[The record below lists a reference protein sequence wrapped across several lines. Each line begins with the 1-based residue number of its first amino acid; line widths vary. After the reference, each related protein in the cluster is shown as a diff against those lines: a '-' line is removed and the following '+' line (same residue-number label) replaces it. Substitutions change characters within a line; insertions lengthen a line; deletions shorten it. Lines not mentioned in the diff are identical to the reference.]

1 MNHTAQSPSP
11 AAAAPAAAPSPPAG
25 HGWTT
30 YKALAFIGALADL
43 GMVSRAARGVG
54 MSRQSAYALR
64 ARLGEGSLFARGWD
78 EALRDGVARR
88 RQARRRSSARRVTL
102 LPPQDDIFGLGR

>member
-1 MNHTAQSPSP
+1 MSHTAQHPSP
-11 AAAAPAAAPSPPAG
+11 AAADPAAAPVPPAG

-78 EALRDGVARR
+78 SALRDGVAR
-88 RQARRRSSARRVTL
+88 RQARRRSSARRLTP
-102 LPPQDDIFGLGR
+102 LPPEDDVFGLGR

>member
-1 MNHTAQSPSP
+1 MTPQTHPSP
-11 AAAAPAAAPSPPAG
+11 AAADPAAAPILSAG

-30 YKALAFIGALADL
+30 CKAMVFLGALADL

-64 ARLGEGSLFARGWD
+64 ARLGEGSLFARAWD
-78 EALRDGVARR
+78 NALRDGAARR
-88 RQARRRSSARRVTL
+88 HSLRRSSACRVTP
-102 LPPQDDIFGLGR
+102 LPPEDDVFGLGR

>member
-1 MNHTAQSPSP
+1 M
-11 AAAAPAAAPSPPAG
+11 
-25 HGWTT
+25 
-30 YKALAFIGALADL
+30 AFIGALADL

-78 EALRDGVARR
+78 NALRNGVARR
-88 RQARRRSSARRVTL
+88 QALRRSSARRVTL
-102 LPPQDDIFGLGR
+102 LPPEDDIFGIGR

>member
-1 MNHTAQSPSP
+1 MNHTAHAPSL
-11 AAAAPAAAPSPPAG
+11 AAADPAPAPVPPAG

-30 YKALAFIGALADL
+30 RKAMAFIGALADL

-64 ARLGEGSLFARGWD
+64 ARLGEGSLFARAWD
-78 EALRDGVARR
+78 DALRNGIVRRRARR
-88 RQARRRSSARRVTL
+88 PFTASRVTL
-102 LPPQDDIFGLGR
+102 LPPEDDIFGLGR